1 MSSASSAL
9 PVPGLPRRPLLR
21 PGARVV
27 RRDDGHLQVGLA
39 APSRVVLR
47 DDPASRAVL
56 DAVREGRPPPLD
68 SPAAIACCRS
78 LMDRGLVV
86 DADALFS
93 ALPPSGP
100 RRESVAAAFTEEG
113 TDAPWVL
120 GTRAAVGVSVTGPDP
135 WLSAATTLLVDSGVG
150 VGVGTAL
157 PSAHLTIA
165 VGEPRRSTLDRL
177 VHAGDP
183 HLLVTSVDG
192 RLRVGPFVVPGVTAC
207 LRCLDAHLGEH
218 DPRRALVIEQYAD
231 TEGAPLAPEPVDPA
245 LMSLALAFAVRDMV
259 RFVDGREP
267 ATWSTTVDVD
277 PGLSLTRTAWARHP
291 QCGCSWGDALPAPE
305 A

>member
-1 MSSASSAL
+1 MSSASSAH

-68 SPAAIACCRS
+68 SPEAIGCCLR

-93 ALPPSGP
+93 ALPVSGP
-100 RRESVAAAFTEEG
+100 RRESVAATFTEEG

-120 GTRAAVGVSVTGPDP
+120 GTRAAVRVSVTGPDP
-135 WLSAATTLLVDSGVG
+135 WLSAASTLLVDSGVG
-150 VGVGTAL
+150 VRAAQ
-157 PSAHLTIA
+157 PSAHLAIA

-207 LRCLDAHLGEH
+207 LRCLDAHLGED

-231 TEGAPLAPEPVDPA
+231 TLGAPLAPEPVDPA
-245 LMSLALAFAVRDMV
+245 LMTLALALAVRDMV
-259 RFVDGREP
+259 RFVDGRQP

-291 QCGCSWGDALPAPE
+291 QCGCTWGDALSAPE